1 MDRRRVFELSQD
13 CRVQKEWGCA
23 ESDVSAEIPSQLG
36 LLREEKKPI
45 PYILTPF
52 LPITTKTKIKF
63 CKRNLR
69 FLFKITKN
77 HFLTEMNQIFN
88 PS

>member
-1 MDRRRVFELSQD
+1 MDGKRVFELSQD
-13 CRVQKEWGCA
+13 CRVQKLGRVGRA

-52 LPITTKTKIKF
+52 LPITTKKIK
-63 CKRNLR
+63 
-69 FLFKITKN
+69 KN
-77 HFLTEMNQIFN
+77 QLL
-88 PS
+88 

>member
-13 CRVQKEWGCA
+13 CRVQKLGLP
-23 ESDVSAEIPSQLG
+23 DVSVEIQSQLS

-45 PYILTPF
+45 QCIQTPL
-52 LPITTKTKIKF
+52 LPITTTKIIF

-69 FLFKITKN
+69 FVFKITKN
-77 HFLTEMNQIFN
+77 QNFFTFL
-88 PS
+88 PR